1 MISASTELVAH
12 PCSAL
17 LVFGLVAAVL
27 RGRSASIAMLLGP
40 LLGMWIVYDLGLTLK
55 GLQEA
60 NPMLEGFSSSLTLF
74 GYEMTSVLVDKQ
86 SLLFGYLFH
95 LAALIAGIY
104 SFHLRD
110 PWQLSMG
117 LLYAASAVGVAFAGD
132 LLCLFLWWEALAIT
146 SVFQIWGRKTDR
158 SEKAGFRYLFFHV
171 LSGLVLL
178 AGIVLRYHT
187 VGGPEGFA
195 LASLTDAFES
205 GDLGAQ
211 LILFAI
217 GVKCAFPFLHVWLTD
232 GYPEATPTGA
242 VFLSA
247 FTSKAAICVLARLF
261 PGTELLITIGA
272 TMAMFPIFYAVIE
285 NDLRRVLGYSM
296 INQIG
301 FMVVGIGI
309 GTELAIDGSLAHAFN
324 DVLFKG
330 LLFMSMGAVL
340 YRTGEIRGSEL
351 GGLFRT
357 MPWTTGFCIVGAAS
371 ISAFPLFSGFV
382 SKSIIMAEAAAHG
395 HHVVWLCLLFA
406 SAGVFHH
413 AGIKIPFFAF
423 FAHDSGLRPKEAPL
437 NMLIAMGI
445 AAFMCIFIGCNP
457 DWLYG
462 MLPGGAAGYHPY
474 DATHVIT
481 QTEILLFS
489 ALAFTLLNLWK
500 LYPPELKSVN
510 LDVDWVYRKA
520 GRYFVQY
527 MDLFWNRLNEWAHSF
542 FIGKVTK
549 GVTDFTKAGHVRVF
563 EFLSDPMHEM
573 GLLGTDTK
581 AKAKNKFRKRTGLG
595 VHQVGLTA
603 LVGILFLLLFLIL
616 AR

>member
-1 MISASTELVAH
+1 MILAASSDPMTH
-12 PCSAL
+12 PAFAL
-17 LVFGLVAAVL
+17 LFFGLAAAVL
-27 RGRSASIAMLLGP
+27 RGRFAAIAMVIGP
-40 LLGMWIVYDLGLTLK
+40 VFGFWLVSDLEIG
-55 GLQEA
+55 
-60 NPMLEGFSSSLTLF
+60 SSSALSLF
-74 GYEMTSVLVDKQ
+74 GYEMVFAHVDKQ
-86 SLLFGYLFH
+86 SVLFGYLFN
-95 LAALIAGIY
+95 LAALIVGIY

-117 LLYAASAVGVAFAGD
+117 MFYAACAVGVAFAGD
-132 LLCLFLWWEALAIT
+132 LLSLFLWWEGLALT
-146 SVFQIWGRKTDR
+146 SVFQIWARKTER
-158 SEKAGFRYLFFHV
+158 SEQAGFRYLFFHI
-171 LSGLVLL
+171 LSGLLLL
-178 AGIVLRYHT
+178 AGIILRYHEI
-187 VGGPEGFA
+187 GGDDAFA
-195 LASLTDAFES
+195 MVSLTMAFES
-205 GDLGAQ
+205 GDLYAQ

-217 GVKCAFPFLHVWLTD
+217 GIKCAFPFFHVWLTD

-261 PGTELLITIGA
+261 AGTDFLITVGA
-272 TMAMFPIFYAVIE
+272 VMAMFPIFYAVIE

-309 GTELAIDGSLAHAFN
+309 GTPLAVDGALAHAFN

-330 LLFMSMGAVL
+330 LLFMAMGAVL
-340 YRTGEIRGSEL
+340 YRTGEMRGSEL
-351 GGLFRT
+351 GGLYRT
-357 MPWTTGFCIVGAAS
+357 MPWTTGLCIVGAAS

-382 SKSIIMAEAAAHG
+382 SKSIIMAEAARG
-395 HHVVWLCLLFA
+395 SHHVVWLCLLFA

-445 AAFMCIFIGCNP
+445 AAFMCLFIGCNP
-457 DWLYG
+457 EWLYA
-462 MLPGGAAGYHPY
+462 MLPGQAAGYHPY

-510 LDVDWVYRKA
+510 LDVDWLYRKGGKA
-520 GRYFVQY
+520 FCGV
-527 MDLFWNRLNEWAHSF
+527 MALFWNTLNDLAHLF
-542 FIGKVTK
+542 FVKRIAAQIG
-549 GVTDFTKAGHVRVF
+549 DFTARGPTVVLRKAARP
-563 EFLSDPMHEM
+563 LRS
-573 GLLGTDTK
+573 LGFFPDKTLDE
-581 AKAKNKFRKRTGLG
+581 AKDALENRAQLG
-595 VHQVGLTA
+595 VHPVGLTA
-603 LVGILFLLLFLIL
+603 VFGIIFLFALVALVF
-616 AR
+616 